1 MKLGV
6 ILGTGF
12 ELDGASDEGS
22 GRRTDQIG
30 DVEIL
35 AIHRQ
40 PQPVPPH
47 LVDYVSTMRAFLE
60 FGVDLLVTTTAC
72 GSLTPEIAP
81 GSLVV
86 PDDMVDFSGFTGSM
100 IEDRIVH
107 PSANPVYE
115 TTLREALSEGFKVTA
130 PCDRGTVVSIR
141 GPRFAT
147 KAESL
152 FFQRQEWSYINM
164 TTAQETT
171 LALESGVPVAVLGH
185 VTDFDSGVP
194 EVGDPSDLG
203 LIRER
208 MTSGNQAFNANFP
221 RFVELLTGHDEG
233 Q

>member
-12 ELDGASDEGS
+12 DLDGARDIGG
-22 GRRTDQIG
+22 GRRELVIDG
-30 DVEIL
+30 CEIL

-47 LVDYVSTMRAFLE
+47 RVDYLATMRAFID
-60 FGVDLLVTTTAC
+60 FGADALVTTTAC
-72 GSLTPEIAP
+72 GSLTPEVAP

-86 PDDMVDFSGFTGSM
+86 PDDMVDLSGYTGSL

-107 PSANPVYE
+107 PPANPVYDAK
-115 TTLREALSEGFKVTA
+115 LRSALVDGFDVTDA
-130 PCDRGTVVSIR
+130 SDGGTVVSIR

-147 KAESL
+147 KAESE
-152 FFQRQEWSYINM
+152 FYQRQGWSYINM
-164 TTAQETT
+164 TTAQETN

-185 VTDFDSGVP
+185 VTDYDSGVP
-194 EVGDPSDLG
+194 VVGDPSDLD

-208 MTSGNQAFNANFP
+208 MREGNAAFNARFP
-221 RFVELLTGHDEG
+221 AFVSALA
-233 Q
+233 QAN

>member
-1 MKLGV
+1 MKLGL

-12 ELDGASDEGS
+12 ELDGASDAGS
-22 GRRTDQIG
+22 GRRTLRLG
-30 DVEIL
+30 DCEIL

-40 PQPVPPH
+40 PDPVPPH
-47 LVDYVSTMRAFLE
+47 RVDYVSTMRAFLE
-60 FGVDLLVTTTAC
+60 FGVDKLVTTTAC
-72 GSLTPEIAP
+72 GSLSPDIAP

-86 PDDMVDFSGFTGSM
+86 PDDMVDFSLFAGSM
-100 IEDRIVH
+100 IEDQIVH
-107 PSANPVYE
+107 PAANPVYDAM
-115 TTLREALSEGFKVTA
+115 LREALCEGFEVTT

-152 FFQRQEWSYINM
+152 FYQSQGWSYINM

-171 LALESGVPVAVLGH
+171 LALESEVPVAVLGH

-208 MTSGNQAFNANFP
+208 MASGNSVFNERFS
-221 RFVELLTGHDEG
+221 RFVELLS
-233 Q
+233 